1 MQRGTRP
8 PALPPRENLQR
19 PTQPGLRQ
27 ERTGQPISQPVLRNS
42 GVSRADYGEPPPAR
56 SVPARSHVQP
66 TAAGALHAQRLS
78 SSAAREAAAAADAEV
93 ERMGDQIV
101 ELLERLR
108 ASEDRIAY
116 TEQMLH
122 AANAAVAAANA
133 RAQAAEAEPAPARS
147 SAAGYVPWIV
157 LAMVSGLAAAGYVLS
172 YAPLQQRYEAQ
183 VKLDQEQAAQQ
194 SQALAS
200 LRSGFDAER
209 QKLQTELADAKAAAQ
224 PAQAAPAAPSGD
236 ATAPAGAVLSAERA
250 QPRSHASAE
259 ERAAKLEEKK
269 AEREARREAWLAKK
283 AERQAKREEASAAR
297 KSKKSSSDDSD
308 DSSSARA
315 KPEPAAKPSK
325 PAHEDLSPS
334 SGGDDPLEGL

>member
-1 MQRGTRP
+1 M
-8 PALPPRENLQR
+8 
-19 PTQPGLRQ
+19 RQ
-27 ERTGQPISQPVLRNS
+27 GRTGQPISQPVLRERGAS
-42 GVSRADYGEPPPAR
+42 SPGYGEPPPAR
-56 SVPARSHVQP
+56 SVPARSYVQP

-108 ASEDRIAY
+108 ASEERIAY

-133 RAQAAEAEPAPARS
+133 RAHAAEAEPPPART

-157 LAMVSGLAAAGYVLS
+157 LAMVSGLAAAGYVLA

-183 VKLDQEQAAQQ
+183 VKLDQEQTAQQ

-209 QKLQTELADAKAAAQ
+209 QKLQSELAEAKTA
-224 PAQAAPAAPSGD
+224 AQAAPPAAPSSEA
-236 ATAPAGAVLSAERA
+236 ATPAGAVLSAERA

-283 AERQAKREEASAAR
+283 AERQAKREEAAAAR
-297 KSKKSSSDDSD
+297 KSKKASSDDSD

-315 KPEPAAKPSK
+315 KPEAAAKPSK